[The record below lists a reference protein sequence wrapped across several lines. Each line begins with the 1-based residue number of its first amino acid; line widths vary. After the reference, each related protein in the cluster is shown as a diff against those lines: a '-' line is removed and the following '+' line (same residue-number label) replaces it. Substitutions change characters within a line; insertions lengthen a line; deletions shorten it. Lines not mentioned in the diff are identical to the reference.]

1 MKPKRKTANR
11 QNIQIY
17 NKKKKLKE
25 EIAQK
30 TRDALLDE
38 LIEQIALENLKETL
52 KEKTGWFYIAR

>member
-17 NKKKKLKE
+17 RQKKKLKE

-30 TRDALLDE
+30 TRDTLLDE
-38 LIEQIALENLKETL
+38 LIEQIALENLKEN
-52 KEKTGWFYIAR
+52 